1 MSYAFRKQSSHF
13 DTLACRKRPDFFLS
27 RIRSR
32 RAAGNGPRDDSSR
45 PSRTASHRSYPHAA
59 AYEQIVDRRTVP
71 ELLGNLNGESGIAE
85 RRSVRRRLRRL
96 AGIAQ
101 YGLHHGDRFALG
113 MSVEIARAKHR
124 IFVSRYGPD
133 TPGKQFGRPEPRLT
147 ADVIEMG
154 IEKIEHTPR
163 APVLHLGPCA
173 YSVQGRI
180 PPFGNGIGRLGE
192 PKRAAVEYP
201 ETVRAIKDRRVF
213 APVSPVAAHT
223 HRCETGHRAQIA
235 HLGRLRFLHSQHVE
249 AVKTDQRLDPF
260 LAVRPRVVSVHR
272 RVATDVVRTGNQLA
286 APGRK
291 QGRHRPPRAAPTG
304 RSSAVPCG
312 RYFRIS

>member
-1 MSYAFRKQSSHF
+1 
-13 DTLACRKRPDFFLS
+13 
-27 RIRSR
+27 
-32 RAAGNGPRDDSSR
+32 
-45 PSRTASHRSYPHAA
+45 
-59 AYEQIVDRRTVP
+59 
-71 ELLGNLNGESGIAE
+71 
-85 RRSVRRRLRRL
+85 
-96 AGIAQ
+96 
-101 YGLHHGDRFALG
+101 

-133 TPGKQFGRPEPRLT
+133 TPGKQFGRPEPRLA

-154 IEKIEHTPR
+154 IEKIEHAPR
-163 APVLHLGPCA
+163 APILHFGPCA
-173 YSVQGRI
+173 YPVQGRI

-192 PKRAAVEYP
+192 PERAAVEYP

-223 HRCETGHRAQIA
+223 HRCETGHRTQIA

-291 QGRHRPPRAAPTG
+291 QGGTAPQEQRRQADHQPYHAAAISGYRRSNAWANRFCPPWPA
-304 RSSAVPCG
+304 S
-312 RYFRIS
+312 